1 MVSRPRLL
9 TVIFDEGVQ
18 TKGADIRSN
27 HDDFTRVIP
36 LHPGHER
43 LHLSA
48 DLLGEGLSGLQV
60 SYIPNRVLKK
70 NPTVA
75 IRETQFDWHCAE
87 GAVFGIVR
95 PPPVVVGGRRLP
107 EEVTSTTPLK
117 ASSRTLTA
125 SATSPSA
132 SVALVMAADLRPA
145 ERLALSRLRLKV
157 EA

>member
-27 HDDFTRVIP
+27 HDDFTRVIR
-36 LHPGHER
+36 LHPGHEC

-75 IRETQFDWHCAE
+75 IRETLFDWHCAE

-95 PPPVVVGGRRLP
+95 PPPVVVGGRCLP
-107 EEVTSTTPLK
+107 EEVDVHDATESVVEDPDRLCHV
-117 ASSRTLTA
+117 TLRKRCL
-125 SATSPSA
+125 SNGG
-132 SVALVMAADLRPA
+132 
-145 ERLALSRLRLKV
+145 RL
-157 EA
+157 